1 MILYT
6 VKNGVYYNLEDFKE
20 DLSDLGENG
29 FPNKIYINMTNR
41 CSCSCTFW
49 LKSVHPD
56 IPLRI
61 NTNGLSDLVFGEP
74 TASRLAGIFDTV
86 SISLNSS
93 TAQKYLDVT
102 RNRFGLAS
110 YDAMLSFAKACQR
123 YVPNVVMTVVD
134 VIGAEEVAACQKVC
148 DTHGLQLR
156 VRPYEAN

>member
-1 MILYT
+1 MRFND
-6 VKNGVYYNLEDFKE
+6 VVEVGQ
-20 DLSDLGENG
+20 
-29 FPNKIYINMTNR
+29 
-41 CSCSCTFW
+41 W
-49 LKSVHPD
+49 LKSIHPD

-123 YVPNVVMTVVD
+123 YVPNVARKKSQPARKC
-134 VIGAEEVAACQKVC
+134 VIHMDFISVYVLMRQIKKFCIFSLKTAENTSGKEVFFYGKS
-148 DTHGLQLR
+148 R
-156 VRPYEAN
+156 